1 MLEDLD
7 SNAKY
12 LNITRK
18 LVDIIEMEPPV
29 EEDDFTVTV
38 GGNIFSSVFFWVKQI
53 WHLSSVSK
61 I

>member
-7 SNAKY
+7 SDAKY

-29 EEDDFTVTV
+29 EEDDFTVR
-38 GGNIFSSVFFWVKQI
+38 NIFSSVFFWVKQI

>member
-18 LVDIIEMEPPV
+18 LVNIIEMEPPV
-29 EEDDFTVTV
+29 EEDDFTF

>member
-29 EEDDFTVTV
+29 EEDYFTV
-38 GGNIFSSVFFWVKQI
+38 GGNIFSSVFFRVKRI
-53 WHLSSVSK
+53 HWHLSSVSK